1 MKPVRKHY
9 FQVNEDLGSRTL
21 ARMYQLQE
29 NHKGEWYIPEY
40 ARNSSQQRYNLKS
53 AERAFDKI
61 RIVESKVDK
70 K

>member
-40 ARNSSQQRYNLKS
+40 ARNSSQERYNL
-53 AERAFDKI
+53 
-61 RIVESKVDK
+61 
-70 K
+70 